1 MKKAMPPISLRNE
14 WHRWSTNAIWGKG
27 PGRRCSLRVKQIQS
41 IVCCTLP
48 ASIIHMMD
56 GNPLLLS
63 HIHKYIITGTTFRQ
77 IRYRHFRSIRTS
89 PRCVCK
95 RYFIICI
102 HGYFIQYYFRAIIS
116 SNCCSSTTWYGIS
129 DRYITSHIA
138 SISSTL
144 QIESFRL
151 FNFFRS
157 SLTQIRNRIE

>member
-1 MKKAMPPISLRNE
+1 MNGIDKARMLHEERAGEEVQPTCKTNSIHCVLHAPRIRHSHDGWEPI
-14 WHRWSTNAIWGKG
+14 I
-27 PGRRCSLRVKQIQS
+27 
-41 IVCCTLP
+41 
-48 ASIIHMMD
+48 
-56 GNPLLLS
+56 LS

-89 PRCVCK
+89 PICVCK

-102 HGYFIQYYFRAIIS
+102 HGYFIQYYSRATIS

-129 DRYITSHIA
+129 DCYITSHIA

-157 SLTQIRNRIE
+157 SITQIRNRIE